1 MKYFVYVL
9 RSVPTG
15 RHYIGVTADP
25 ERRLAEHNTK
35 SKRWTSAFKP
45 WELVLTEEY
54 KDCRSACA
62 REAFLKSRQGI
73 PERRELFSRVEQ
85 FRGAD
90 RAQLV
95 EHP

>member
-15 RHYIGVTADP
+15 RHYIGMTADP

-45 WELVLTEEY
+45 WEVVVAEEY
-54 KDCRSACA
+54 EDRRSACA

-73 PERRELFSRVEQ
+73 GERRELISRVEQ
-85 FRGAD
+85 HRGAG

-95 EHP
+95 ERP